1 MLPTGDAVNT
11 AGDLHGA
18 PSLLQAQ
25 DKCPG
30 RDSSL
35 GPSDIGAQAPWTPES
50 SPRALSLVLEP
61 GQEPTPLPT
70 EGGAEKKGIGSMYP
84 L

>member
-1 MLPTGDAVNT
+1 MLPTGDDVNT
-11 AGDLHGA
+11 AGDLHRA
-18 PSLLQAQ
+18 PSRLRAQ

-30 RDSSL
+30 RDSSS
-35 GPSDIGAQAPWTPES
+35 GPSDTGAQAPWTPKS
-50 SPRALSLVLEP
+50 GPRALSLVLEP